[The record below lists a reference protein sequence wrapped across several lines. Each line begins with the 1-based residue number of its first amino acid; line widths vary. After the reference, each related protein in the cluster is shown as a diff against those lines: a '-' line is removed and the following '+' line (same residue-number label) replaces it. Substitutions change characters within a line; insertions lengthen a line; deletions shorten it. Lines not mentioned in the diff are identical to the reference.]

1 MGLSGR
7 ILAVLMVFLLLAG
20 VLLSSWLFWGKT
32 LEDTER
38 VTTRLLEDTIKLA
51 VQDARTQ
58 LGRIISE
65 DGDLLTQ
72 CASNPDVD
80 FCLTWETSGIVT
92 TASLETPGSDGNGTI
107 SNRTETAG
115 AYLRETV
122 SGDPSV
128 ADQDTK
134 FLTTLRDQ
142 LARHDGSGAG
152 IVYWQQQP
160 LWLEFEVRD
169 GKFRGAGFVVTRLLD
184 RWSGNMR
191 MGMAWRWRQPDETR
205 VPWGMAEMQLP
216 AVTGAPISLL
226 VNSSMLAPSVMT
238 SWLGVSVMAAA
249 GALTL
254 VVWVLFY
261 RPVWRRLDQL
271 LFQLRG
277 ILSQRNYS
285 GRVGLTGKD
294 EISEIAQHCNGLLS
308 ALEYS
313 HNLMAKTN
321 LVTSELLHKLDKTPV
336 VGVGGDWNDSQDALK
351 DSMALAT
358 RFSSAIEGQQLL
370 MHYQPV
376 VAMDTGVLVAWEAL
390 CRWETSDSG
399 LLLPGEFLSIAEQSG
414 QMHALLRWSLQTVV
428 RDAPSLPGTHPRIS
442 INLSHGQ
449 LLDPQ
454 LLTLIEEALQDNL
467 LGVDRLEVE
476 IKEASL
482 LKDFDLVTRQ
492 IEGLRAIGVGVT
504 VDGYGFGAHSLT
516 YLQRCPVTRLKLSR
530 VFSERITHEHREIA
544 FIEGIARFAAGLGVS
559 VVATHIETEQQLV
572 ALRGSRSIAAQGY
585 AIARPMTVGDAQQW
599 RAALGRA

>member
-7 ILAVLMVFLLLAG
+7 IFAVLMVFLLLAG

-58 LGRIISE
+58 LSRIIQS
-65 DGDLLTQ
+65 DGDLLMQ
-72 CASNPDVD
+72 CAANPEVD
-80 FCLTWETSGIVT
+80 FCLHWEGDE
-92 TASLETPGSDGNGTI
+92 APNPGD
-107 SNRTETAG
+107 AF
-115 AYLRETV
+115 LRE
-122 SGDPSV
+122 SV
-128 ADQDTK
+128 LADETDDEQKRK
-134 FLTTLRDQ
+134 FLATLREQ
-142 LARHDGSGAG
+142 LAHREGSGAG

-160 LWLEFEVRD
+160 LWLEFESHD

-191 MGMAWRWRQPDETR
+191 MGMAWRWRQPHETK

-216 AVTGAPISLL
+216 AVTGAPIALL

-249 GALTL
+249 GALSL
-254 VVWVLFY
+254 VVWLLFY
-261 RPVWRRLDQL
+261 RPVWGRLDKL
-271 LFQLRG
+271 VFQLRG

-285 GRVGLTGKD
+285 GRVALAGKD

-336 VGVGGDWNDSQDALK
+336 VGVGGDWQDSQDALR

-358 RFSSAIEGQQLL
+358 RFSAAIEAQQLV

-376 VAMDTGVLVAWEAL
+376 VTMDTGALVAWEAL
-390 CRWETSDSG
+390 CRWQTPESG
-399 LLLPGEFLSIAEQSG
+399 LLLPAEFLPVAEQSG
-414 QMHALLRWSLQTVV
+414 QMHALLRWSLQMVA
-428 RDAPSLPGTHPRIS
+428 RDAPLLPGTYPRIS

-454 LLTLIEEALQDNL
+454 LVTLIEEVLQVNSLSADM
-467 LGVDRLEVE
+467 LEFE

-482 LKDFDLVTRQ
+482 LKDFELATRQ

-530 VFSERITHEHREIA
+530 VFSERISHEHREIA

-559 VVATHIETEQQLV
+559 VVATHIESDQQLV

-585 AIARPMTVGDAQQW
+585 AIARPMSVADAQQW
-599 RAALGRA
+599 RAALGRS

>member
-51 VQDARTQ
+51 VQDARNQ
-58 LGRIISE
+58 LGRYVNGQ
-65 DGDLLTQ
+65 GDLLAQ
-72 CASNPDVD
+72 CAANPEVD
-80 FCLTWETSGIVT
+80 FCLRWE
-92 TASLETPGSDGNGTI
+92 
-107 SNRTETAG
+107 AG
-115 AYLRETV
+115 ATEDDGSAGEVFLRDSVLSDAAADEQKQKFVNALRE
-122 SGDPSV
+122 
-128 ADQDTK
+128 
-134 FLTTLRDQ
+134 Q
-142 LARHDGSGAG
+142 LARHEGGGAG
-152 IVYWQQQP
+152 VVYWQQQP
-160 LWLEFEVRD
+160 LWLEFEAKD
-169 GKFRGAGFVVTRLLD
+169 GQFRGAGFVVTRLLD

-191 MGMAWRWRQPDETR
+191 MGMAWRWRQPHETS

-216 AVTGAPISLL
+216 AVTGAPIALL

-285 GRVGLTGKD
+285 GRVALVGKD

-336 VGVGGDWNDSQDALK
+336 VGVGGDWQDSEDALR

-358 RFSSAIEGQQLL
+358 RFSSAIEAQQLV

-376 VAMDTGVLVAWEAL
+376 VTMDTGALVSWEAL
-390 CRWETSDSG
+390 CRWQTSDSG
-399 LLLPGEFLSIAEQSG
+399 LLLPAEFLPVAEQSG
-414 QMHALLRWSLQTVV
+414 QMHALLRWSLQMVA
-428 RDAPSLPGTHPRIS
+428 RDAPLLPGTYPRIS

-454 LLTLIEEALQDNL
+454 LVTLIEDVLQAYDL
-467 LGVDRLEVE
+467 SPDVLEFE

-482 LKDFDLVTRQ
+482 LKDFELATRQ

-530 VFSERITHEHREIA
+530 VFSERISHEHREIA

-559 VVATHIETEQQLV
+559 VVATHIESDQQLV

-585 AIARPMTVGDAQQW
+585 AIARPMTVADAQQW
-599 RAALGRA
+599 RAALGRS